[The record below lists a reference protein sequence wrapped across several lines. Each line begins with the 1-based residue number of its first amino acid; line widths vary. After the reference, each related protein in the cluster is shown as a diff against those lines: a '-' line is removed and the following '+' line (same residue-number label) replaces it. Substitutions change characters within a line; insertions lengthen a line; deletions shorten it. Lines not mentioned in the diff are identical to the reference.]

1 LNSKEKNMK
10 VRIFETALDLDRAAA
25 QEIADLLKQ
34 KPDAVICMASG
45 NSPRGACEQLA
56 ILAHEQGVN
65 TDQFFFIG
73 LDEWVGVPSELRG
86 SCHYDFQERIFDPL
100 NLDSSRYH
108 LFNALAADLQ
118 QECQSMD
125 ELIAAKGGIDLMIVG
140 IGMNG
145 HIGFNEP
152 GSSFEL
158 KAHVRELDEITAS
171 VGQKYFD
178 QPMEL
183 KFGITLGFEHLL
195 SARKVLL
202 MANGNAK
209 AAVVQQ
215 AAEGPVTDSFP
226 ASVMQ
231 LHEQGLIMVD
241 AAAGALLKP

>member
-1 LNSKEKNMK
+1 LNPKVKNMK
-10 VRIFETALDLDRAAA
+10 VMIFETPLQLDRAAA
-25 QEIADLLKQ
+25 QEIVDLLKQ
-34 KPDAVICMASG
+34 KPNAVICMASG
-45 NSPRGACEQLA
+45 NSPRGACEQLVMMA
-56 ILAHEQGVN
+56 REQGVDTN
-65 TDQFFFIG
+65 QFFFIG
-73 LDEWVGVPSELRG
+73 LDEWVGVPPALRG
-86 SCHYDFQERIFDPL
+86 SCHYDFQERIFGPL
-100 NLDSSRYH
+100 NLDASRYH
-108 LFNALAADLQ
+108 LFDALGQDLQ
-118 QECQSMD
+118 QECRNMD

-183 KFGITLGFEHLL
+183 KYGITLGFGHLL
-195 SARKVLL
+195 SAQKVLL
-202 MANGNAK
+202 LANGNAK

-215 AAEGPVTDSFP
+215 AAEGPITDSFP

-231 LHEQGLIMVD
+231 IHEQGFIMVD